1 MIAQFNRSQLRQV
14 QLRLY
19 FCFEIFF
26 TELCRVFFLSFYL
39 DLLGFFMRV
48 LAMALKHLR
57 TLTPLLRFN
66 CQSKTFGKDSTKTI
80 LVPVKSYS
88 AQHGGEDTGRGERKV
103 QSYDMDAR
111 GQ

>member
-1 MIAQFNRSQLRQV
+1 
-14 QLRLY
+14 
-19 FCFEIFF
+19 
-26 TELCRVFFLSFYL
+26 
-39 DLLGFFMRV
+39 MRV

-80 LVPVKSYS
+80 LVSVKSYS
-88 AQHGGEDTGRGERKV
+88 AQHGGEDTERGEREV
-103 QSYDMDAR
+103 RSHDVDAR

>member
-1 MIAQFNRSQLRQV
+1 
-14 QLRLY
+14 
-19 FCFEIFF
+19 
-26 TELCRVFFLSFYL
+26 
-39 DLLGFFMRV
+39 MRV

-66 CQSKTFGKDSTKTI
+66 CQSKTFGKYSTKTI

>member
-1 MIAQFNRSQLRQV
+1 
-14 QLRLY
+14 
-19 FCFEIFF
+19 
-26 TELCRVFFLSFYL
+26 
-39 DLLGFFMRV
+39 MRV

-66 CQSKTFGKDSTKTI
+66 CQSKTSGKDSTKTI

-103 QSYDMDAR
+103 QSHDMNAR